1 MKKKAAVTIRPVRNK
16 KDKKA
21 FVDFAWE
28 VYKDDPHWVPPLKD
42 EVHGLITPGKNPWF
56 EHARAQLW
64 LAERSGKVVGRI
76 SAQVDELVQEHMG
89 KGTGNWGMFEA
100 LDAEAAAAL
109 IGTAEDALRERGMT
123 RALGPISLSIWDEP
137 GLEIEGFDEDPT
149 AMMGHHRPEYRAWIE
164 AAGYEKAKDLLTYEV
179 DIAHWEDPKINRL
192 IAAGERNEH
201 IRIRMVD
208 KSKFD
213 EEARTI
219 LNILNEAWSNNWG
232 YVPLTEAE
240 IAYAGKK
247 LKPIIYPELV
257 RIAELDGEPV
267 AFMLTIPD
275 INELTK
281 DLNGELFPF
290 NFIKLLWRLRKPRVQ
305 RARVP
310 LMGVARKLHGS
321 RMASMLAFMLIEFTR
336 RDCVGKVGIE
346 TGEFG
351 WILEDNKGML
361 SIAELPGARVN
372 HRYRIFEKSLVE
384 AKPVEAPAE
393 KKTRKKAEPKKAP
406 ARAKQPAEP
415 KSARGRSPSPRP
427 APSGRRPRKPAG
439 PKPPASTKGGPA

>member
-1 MKKKAAVTIRPVRNK
+1 MSSSPVTIRPVQGK

-64 LAERSGKVVGRI
+64 LAERGGKVVGRI
-76 SAQVDELVQEHMG
+76 SGQVDDLVLEHMG
-89 KGTGNWGMFEA
+89 QGLGQWGMFEA
-100 LDAEAAAAL
+100 LDGEAAAAL
-109 IGTAEDALRERGMT
+109 IATAEEWLRKQGMT
-123 RALGPISLSIWDEP
+123 RAMGPISLSIWDEP
-137 GLEIEGFDEDPT
+137 GLEIEGFAEPPT
-149 AMMGHHRPEYRAWIE
+149 VMMGHHKPEYAKWIE
-164 AAGYEKAKDLLTYEV
+164 AAGYAKAKDLLTYEV
-179 DIAHWEDPKINRL
+179 DIAHWSDPKIDRL
-192 IAAGERNEH
+192 IAAGERNPR

-208 KSKFD
+208 KSRFA
-213 EEARTI
+213 EESRLI
-219 LNILNEAWSNNWG
+219 LNLLNEAWSNNWG

-247 LKPIIYPELV
+247 LKPIIYEELV
-257 RIAELDGEPV
+257 RIAEYEGEPV
-267 AFMLTIPD
+267 AFMLTLPD
-275 INELTK
+275 INELIK

-290 NFIKLLWRLRKPRVQ
+290 GWAKLLWRLRKPRTS

-310 LMGVARKLHGS
+310 LMGVARKLHHS
-321 RMASMLAFMLIEFTR
+321 RLATQIAFMLIEFTR
-336 RDCVGKVGIE
+336 RDCVAKFGIQ

-372 HRYRIFEKSLVE
+372 HRYRIFQ
-384 AKPVEAPAE
+384 
-393 KKTRKKAEPKKAP
+393 KTL
-406 ARAKQPAEP
+406 
-415 KSARGRSPSPRP
+415 
-427 APSGRRPRKPAG
+427 
-439 PKPPASTKGGPA
+439 